1 MNIKYFATCECCN
14 FKALSRTKWN
24 IHLRSQKHLRNGKSK
39 VENYVC
45 EICGYWCMHVF
56 NLNAHKICRHG
67 LTEQKK
73 QAKLYCECCNKPFF
87 ATLFYDI
94 HFDSKNHKNML
105 QREQLIKNSPFKNID
120 DTLIEKNY
128 LTYLDDIK
136 TNIET
141 SLLINKINN
150 DKLIQKN

>member
-73 QAKLYCECCNKPFF
+73 HHQAHLKTLY
-87 ATLFYDI
+87 
-94 HFDSKNHKNML
+94 
-105 QREQLIKNSPFKNID
+105 
-120 DTLIEKNY
+120 
-128 LTYLDDIK
+128 
-136 TNIET
+136 
-141 SLLINKINN
+141 LLKISMPQAR
-150 DKLIQKN
+150 LCR